1 MHKLA
6 VKRTSLLFVCSSGNI
21 HHGAVQPGNIKNLA
35 FIWIWLSFK
44 GKTNIWFLLLCP
56 FSPFILAE
64 CQISSVLIEVL
75 FWKPAALGGE
85 AAS

>member
-1 MHKLA
+1 MHKLG
-6 VKRTSLLFVCSSGNI
+6 VKRTSLLFFCAA
-21 HHGAVQPGNIKNLA
+21 AVTSITARPGNIKNLA
-35 FIWIWLSFK
+35 FIGIWLSFK

-75 FWKPAALGGE
+75 F
-85 AAS
+85 